1 MRNLILAL
9 FLLLSTIANSQKIP
23 DRVDIGHQKNDDKLE
38 IYLIP
43 NYDFNGVFSSI
54 VFSIRSNGSIGRFI
68 IDPQI
73 SDYVSVS
80 QSGSSYYNEGLEYKT
95 FAGFGFVQIQ
105 YASES
110 WVANSMVKLGEFL
123 IDEKFDYELIN
134 DLSTDSKNGN
144 FYISLNGID
153 VSGNIISFGSKE
165 NSILSIYPNPFSDQ
179 LFIFNSTDNI
189 RNIEVLDL
197 TGKVVMSNSITQYP
211 MVLDTKSLSPGSYTI
226 SIILKDGSRK
236 SKKSIKI

>member
-1 MRNLILAL
+1 
-9 FLLLSTIANSQKIP
+9 
-23 DRVDIGHQKNDDKLE
+23 
-38 IYLIP
+38 
-43 NYDFNGVFSSI
+43 
-54 VFSIRSNGSIGRFI
+54 
-68 IDPQI
+68 
-73 SDYVSVS
+73 
-80 QSGSSYYNEGLEYKT
+80 
-95 FAGFGFVQIQ
+95 
-105 YASES
+105 
-110 WVANSMVKLGEFL
+110 VKLGEFL

-179 LFIFNSTDNI
+179 LFIFDSTDNI

-226 SIILKDGSRK
+226 SIIFKDGSRK

>member
-1 MRNLILAL
+1 MKNLILAL
-9 FLLLSTIANSQKIP
+9 FLLLSTIANSQQIP

-123 IDEKFDYELIN
+123 IDEKFDYGLIN

-226 SIILKDGSRK
+226 SIIFKDGSRK